1 MAQKDVKKLIAYSS
15 VSHLG
20 FVMLGLFSLNPN
32 GINGAVLQMINHGI
46 STGAL
51 FMLAGILYERRHTY
65 EIAEFGG
72 LASVT
77 PTFSTIFLIVTLSS
91 LGLPLMNNFIG
102 EFLTLR
108 GAFEANWVWAAF
120 ATVGIILGAAYMLWL
135 YQRVFFG
142 PLTNPA
148 NQNMADLNRREFW
161 QFAPLIFLIFWI
173 GIYPKPLLSYIE
185 PQTNAVV
192 AQVNPNYFKPA
203 VADPSAEERLSGQAD
218 TTETTQ
224 PASETR

>member
-1 MAQKDVKKLIAYSS
+1 VKKLIAYSS

-20 FVMLGLFSLNPN
+20 FVMLGLFALNPN
-32 GINGAVLQMINHGI
+32 GINGAVMQMINHGI

-72 LASVT
+72 LAHVM

-108 GAFEANWVWAAF
+108 GAFEERVVWGAF

-142 PLTNPA
+142 QVTNKLNESLP
-148 NQNMADLNRREFW
+148 DLSAREAW

-173 GIYPKPLLSYIE
+173 GIYPRPLLDYID
-185 PQTNAVV
+185 PQTETVV
-192 AQVNPNYFKPA
+192 AQIRPDYFKAAPA
-203 VADPSAEERLSGQAD
+203 AQRPELAGERHDEAAE
-218 TTETTQ
+218 
-224 PASETR
+224 PASGDGAEGTR